1 MFKIKKLKCSLDGSL
16 NQAYKQCSNLSS
28 SESPKTWVLLSSAWV
43 KLKLK
48 LNIKLLRPT
57 SNTNTS
63 LSSLK
68 YYQAHSVWMN
78 DPNSHLIK
86 DLVIY
91 EFIFQAHIKLFT
103 KPINEH
109 RLDLF
114 FINSYCSQGQAYL
127 NIFFSLGSICL
138 LNKPKTKAHA

>member
-1 MFKIKKLKCSLDGSL
+1 MFKIKKLKCSLDKSL

-48 LNIKLLRPT
+48 FNIKLLRPT

-114 FINSYCSQGQAYL
+114 LSTPIVHKGKPIWTF
-127 NIFFSLGSICL
+127 FFSLGSICL

>member
-1 MFKIKKLKCSLDGSL
+1 
-16 NQAYKQCSNLSS
+16 
-28 SESPKTWVLLSSAWV
+28 
-43 KLKLK
+43 
-48 LNIKLLRPT
+48 
-57 SNTNTS
+57 
-63 LSSLK
+63 
-68 YYQAHSVWMN
+68 MN

-114 FINSYCSQGQAYL
+114 LSTPIVHKGKPIWTF
-127 NIFFSLGSICL
+127 FFSLGSICL